1 MKKLEGKIS
10 IITGVGSGIGKATA
24 QLFANEGSIVIGA
37 DLDKDKGEK
46 VIEEINKN
54 GGKGIF
60 VKTNVSNSDDIKI
73 LMEKALSM
81 GKIDILVNNAGIEV
95 VKSIVDTSE
104 DEWDNVLNVNL
115 KSVFLTCKNVI
126 PIMQK
131 QGSGVIINNASVAAI
146 VGSFSTVY
154 SASKGGILSLSKA
167 LAVELGPLN
176 IRVNCVLPGAIET
189 PMLDRV
195 NEKLGDPNKIRT
207 ERIKLYPI
215 GRFGTS
221 KEVANTILF
230 LASEDASFITG
241 ASIVI
246 DGGFSSK

>member
-221 KEVANTILF
+221 EEVANTILF

>member
-24 QLFANEGSIVIGA
+24 QLFSNEGSIVIGA
-37 DLDKDKGEK
+37 DLDRDKGEK